1 MSGRCGGPS
10 LVPAAPGRPQT
21 RLRRA
26 PATLGRAALARTRRG
41 VRGVQL
47 AGSRS
52 ARQRMVGIEVWSH
65 TGTCPVT
72 MVMRLAPAR
81 VALRPRPHQ
90 PPSDG
95 EREQQT
101 PWKRHFEGRWGPRSS
116 DSMAGPGRVGRRNL
130 LAAEPGGWPTRRVT
144 RAPALSPPAH
154 QRKVV
159 AEICDAQPQQRSLN
173 LQLTR
178 ILSCMK
184 SHGGNLSQLPPMA
197 PVRASWTIRAYRG
210 VRTVRGTRRQ
220 RAQLAVYCLLCNLAL
235 SRWTRETAGPQ
246 LVAMWFLKAARKM
259 ILSS

>member
-10 LVPAAPGRPQT
+10 WVPAAPGRPQT

-52 ARQRMVGIEVWSH
+52 ARQRMVGVEIKRH
-65 TGTCPVT
+65 TRTCPVT
-72 MVMRLAPAR
+72 MAMRLAPAR

-101 PWKRHFEGRWGPRSS
+101 PWKRHFEGRRGPLSS
-116 DSMAGPGRVGRRNL
+116 DSMAGAGRVSRRNL
-130 LAAEPGGWPTRRVT
+130 LAEPGGWPTRPVT
-144 RAPALSPPAH
+144 RALALGPLAH
-154 QRKVV
+154 RPKVV
-159 AEICDAQPQQRSLN
+159 AEIRDAQPRQRSSS

-178 ILSCMK
+178 ILSRMQ
-184 SHGGNLSQLPPMA
+184 SHGGNPLQLPPMA
-197 PVRASWTIRAYRG
+197 PVRASWTIRSYRD
-210 VRTVRGTRRQ
+210 VRTVRGSRRQ
-220 RAQLAVYCLLCNLAL
+220 RAQLAVCCLLCNLAL
-235 SRWTRETAGPQ
+235 PRWTRETARPE
-246 LVAMWFLKAARKM
+246 LVAMWFLKAVRKM